1 MAENEAEGRLTA
13 WTCSDCAAKAGW
25 KMPSGTV
32 VDAIRGTCPKCGRF
46 LWLIQE
52 EDYRRLGRKETSQT
66 GRSVV
71 T

>member
-1 MAENEAEGRLTA
+1 
-13 WTCSDCAAKAGW
+13 
-25 KMPSGTV
+25 MPSGTV